1 MPELICRLLELYL
14 IILIVRAIM
23 SWFPIE
29 RGGVADKIQGFLFM
43 LTEPVLRPIRGM
55 LPPVRMG
62 GIGLDLSFMVVFF
75 GIIIL
80 QRLIC

>member
-1 MPELICRLLELYL
+1 MGLICRLLELYVIVL
-14 IILIVRAIM
+14 IARAIM
-23 SWFPIE
+23 SWFPIAQ
-29 RGGVADKIQGFLFM
+29 GGIADRIQGFLFA

-62 GIGLDLSFMVVFF
+62 GVGLDLSFMVVFF

-80 QRLIC
+80 QRIIC